1 MKRRDSFKAIGLSA
15 IMPDLLSRKDQIPYR
30 MYSGV
35 EDRYMRSFINGESV
49 VREIKTKKRG
59 DVVIIEFI
67 IRNNETDYSFKL
79 PSGSTCIWDWV
90 NMEGEINKPIY
101 SRMAEVLR
109 YNEIQNPGEPK
120 VGVIV
125 LKLK

>member
-1 MKRRDSFKAIGLSA
+1 MKRRDSFLAIGLSA

-30 MYSGV
+30 MYSGA
-35 EDRYMRSFINGESV
+35 EDRWMRSFINGEYIM
-49 VREIKTKKRG
+49 RETKTKKRG

-67 IRNNETDYSFKL
+67 IFSDETDYSFNL
-79 PSGSTCIWDWV
+79 PNGSTCIWDWV
-90 NMEGEINKPIY
+90 NTEGDMNKPIY
-101 SRMAEVLR
+101 SSMAEVMR